1 MVWTTVKTT
10 SFRWEAEFLQQ
21 VLAAH
26 AIPTCIVDL
35 GVKSYMGQGSPAA
48 LQVPAEHEQ
57 LAILLLSGVDESIE
71 ASD

>member
-1 MVWTTVKTT
+1 MIWKTVKTT

-26 AIPTCIVDL
+26 AIPARVVDR
-35 GVKSYMGQGSPAA
+35 GIESYMGQGSPAA
-48 LQVPAEHEQ
+48 LQVPDDYEQ
-57 LAILLLSGVDESIE
+57 LAILLLSIGDEANE